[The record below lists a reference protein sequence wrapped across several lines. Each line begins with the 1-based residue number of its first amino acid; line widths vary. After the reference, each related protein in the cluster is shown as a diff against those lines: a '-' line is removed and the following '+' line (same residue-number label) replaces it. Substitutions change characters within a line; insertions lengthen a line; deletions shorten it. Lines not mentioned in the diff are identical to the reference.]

1 MGKRTTTS
9 MKTKSYLVIFFWLL
23 IVGGAFGKNYSYE
36 TKAQNDLAFQTARAF
51 FDQIVVSRAWNAGHG
66 GVYVPVTENT
76 QPNAYLDDPLR
87 DIETIDGIKLTKINP
102 AFMTRQIAE
111 IAASEKGVQ
120 FHITS
125 LKPIRP
131 GNKPADWERIWLES
145 FEKGTMEQGSFVQSG
160 SNTNFR
166 YMAPLITE
174 NSCLK
179 CHAKQGYKIGDIRG
193 GISVTLPFF
202 PKANYL
208 LLILGYGIA
217 ALLGSL
223 IIFIAGHML
232 DKKEREQQELIKGLK
247 RALLEIKTLQGIVP
261 ICSFCKKIRDDKG
274 FWSQVESYV
283 SHHTE
288 AEFSH
293 GVCPDCQE
301 EHYPELFNNK
311 KKCAIL
317 ATK

>member
-1 MGKRTTTS
+1 M
-9 MKTKSYLVIFFWLL
+9 MTKSYIVILFWLL
-23 IVGGAFGKNYSYE
+23 IVGGAFGKNYSIV
-36 TKAQNDLAFQTARAF
+36 TTAQNDLAFQTARAF
-51 FDQIVVSRAWNAGHG
+51 FDQIVLSRAWNAGHG
-66 GVYVPVTENT
+66 GVYVPVTEKI
-76 QPNAYLDDPLR
+76 QPNPYLDDPLR
-87 DIETIDGIKLTKINP
+87 DLETNKGIKLTKINP

-111 IAASEKGVQ
+111 IAAKEKGVQ

-145 FEKGTMEQGSFVQSG
+145 FEKGSMEQGGFVQDG
-160 SNTNFR
+160 SDISFR

-174 NSCLK
+174 RSCLK
-179 CHAKQGYKIGDIRG
+179 CHAKQGYEVGDIRG
-193 GISVTLPFF
+193 GISVILPFF
-202 PKANYL
+202 PKANYVS
-208 LLILGYGIA
+208 LILGYGIA

-223 IIFIAGHML
+223 IIYIASYML
-232 DKKEREQQELIKGLK
+232 DKKEREQQELIRNLK

-283 SHHTE
+283 SHHTD
-288 AEFSH
+288 AQFSH
-293 GVCPDCQE
+293 GVCPDCKE

-311 KKCAIL
+311 KK
-317 ATK
+317 

>member
-1 MGKRTTTS
+1 LFKAVQIPTS
-9 MKTKSYLVIFFWLL
+9 
-23 IVGGAFGKNYSYE
+23 A
-36 TKAQNDLAFQTARAF
+36 
-51 FDQIVVSRAWNAGHG
+51 
-66 GVYVPVTENT
+66 
-76 QPNAYLDDPLR
+76 
-87 DIETIDGIKLTKINP
+87 
-102 AFMTRQIAE
+102 
-111 IAASEKGVQ
+111 
-120 FHITS
+120 
-125 LKPIRP
+125 
-131 GNKPADWERIWLES
+131 IW
-145 FEKGTMEQGSFVQSG
+145 
-160 SNTNFR
+160 
-166 YMAPLITE
+166 APLITE

-274 FWSQVESYV
+274 F
-283 SHHTE
+283 
-288 AEFSH
+288 
-293 GVCPDCQE
+293 
-301 EHYPELFNNK
+301 
-311 KKCAIL
+311 
-317 ATK
+317 

>member
-1 MGKRTTTS
+1 
-9 MKTKSYLVIFFWLL
+9 MKTKSYIVILFWLL
-23 IVGGAFGKNYSYE
+23 VVGGAFGKNYSSE
-36 TKAQNDLAFQTARAF
+36 TKAHNDLAFQTARAF
-51 FDQIVVSRAWNAGHG
+51 FDQIVLSRAWNAGHG

-76 QPNAYLDDPLR
+76 QPNPYLDDPLR
-87 DIETIDGIKLTKINP
+87 DLETSKGIKLTKINP

-111 IAASEKGVQ
+111 IAAKEKGVQ

-145 FEKGTMEQGSFVQSG
+145 FEKGTMEQGGFVQDG
-160 SNTNFR
+160 SDISFR

-174 NSCLK
+174 RSCLK
-179 CHAKQGYKIGDIRG
+179 CHAKQGYKVGDIRG
-193 GISVTLPFF
+193 GISVILPFF
-202 PKANYL
+202 PKANHL
-208 LLILGYGIA
+208 SLILGYGIA
-217 ALLGSL
+217 AFLGSL

-232 DKKEREQQELIKGLK
+232 DRKEREQQELIKSLK
-247 RALLEIKTLQGIVP
+247 RAVLEIKTLQGIVP

-283 SHHTE
+283 SHHTD
-288 AEFSH
+288 AQFSH

-301 EHYPELFNNK
+301 EQYPDLFNNK
-311 KKCAIL
+311 KK
-317 ATK
+317 

>member
-1 MGKRTTTS
+1 MTKSTPTS
-9 MKTKSYLVIFFWLL
+9 MKTKSYIVIFFWLL
-23 IVGGAFGKNYSYE
+23 IVGGAFGKNYSNE
-36 TKAQNDLAFQTARAF
+36 TRAHNELAFQTARVF
-51 FDQIVVSRAWNAGHG
+51 FEQIVVSRAWNAGHG
-66 GVYVPVTENT
+66 GVYVPATENT
-76 QPNAYLDDPLR
+76 QPNPYLDDPLR
-87 DIETIDGIKLTKINP
+87 DLETSKGIKLTKINP

-111 IAASEKGVQ
+111 IAANEKGVQ

-131 GNKPADWERIWLES
+131 DNKASDWERIWLES
-145 FEKGTMEQGSFVQSG
+145 FEKGVLEQGSFIQAG
-160 SNTNFR
+160 SDVSFR

-179 CHAKQGYKIGDIRG
+179 CHAKQGYKIGDLRG

-202 PKANYL
+202 PKADYL
-208 LLILGYGIA
+208 SLILGYSFA

-223 IIFIAGHML
+223 IIYSAGHML
-232 DKKEREQQELIKGLK
+232 DKKEREQQELIKSLQ

-283 SHHTE
+283 SHHTN
-288 AEFSH
+288 AQFSH

-311 KKCAIL
+311 KK
-317 ATK
+317 

>member
-1 MGKRTTTS
+1 MLPS
-9 MKTKSYLVIFFWLL
+9 MKTKSYIAIFFWLL
-23 IVGGAFGKNYSYE
+23 IVGGAFGKNYSNE
-36 TKAQNDLAFQTARAF
+36 TRAHNELAFQTARAF
-51 FDQIVVSRAWNAGHG
+51 FEQIVVSRAWNAGHG

-76 QPNAYLDDPLR
+76 QPNPYLDDPLR
-87 DIETIDGIKLTKINP
+87 DLETSKGIKLTKINP

-111 IAASEKGVQ
+111 IATNEKGVQ

-131 GNKPADWERIWLES
+131 DNKASDWEKIWLES
-145 FEKGTMEQGSFVQSG
+145 FEKGIMEQGSFIQAG
-160 SNTNFR
+160 SDVSFR

-179 CHAKQGYKIGDIRG
+179 CHAKQGYKIGDLRG

-202 PKANYL
+202 PKADYL
-208 LLILGYGIA
+208 SLILGYGFA

-223 IIFIAGHML
+223 IIYSAGHML
-232 DKKEREQQELIKGLK
+232 DKKEREQQELIKSLQ

-283 SHHTE
+283 SHHTD
-288 AEFSH
+288 AQFSH

-301 EHYPELFNNK
+301 EHYPDLFNNK
-311 KKCAIL
+311 KK
-317 ATK
+317 

>member
-1 MGKRTTTS
+1 
-9 MKTKSYLVIFFWLL
+9 MKTKSYIVILFWLL

-36 TKAQNDLAFQTARAF
+36 TRAQDDLALQTSRAF
-51 FDQIVVSRAWNAGHG
+51 FDQIVLSRAWNAEHG
-66 GVYVPVTENT
+66 GVYVPISENT
-76 QPNAYLDDPLR
+76 QPNPYLDDPLR
-87 DIETIDGIKLTKINP
+87 DLETSKGIKLTKINP

-111 IAASEKGVQ
+111 IAANEKGVQ

-145 FEKGTMEQGSFVQSG
+145 FEKGIMEQGGFVQDG
-160 SNTNFR
+160 SDTNFR

-174 NSCLK
+174 SSCLK
-179 CHAKQGYKIGDIRG
+179 CHAKQGYKVGDIRG
-193 GISVTLPFF
+193 GISVILPFF
-202 PKANYL
+202 PQANYVS
-208 LLILGYGIA
+208 LILGYGIA

-223 IIFIAGHML
+223 IIFIAGQML
-232 DKKEREQQELIKGLK
+232 DKKEREQQELIKSLK
-247 RALLEIKTLQGIVP
+247 RAVLEIKTLQGIVP

-283 SHHTE
+283 SHHTD
-288 AEFSH
+288 AQFSH

-301 EHYPELFNNK
+301 EQHPDLFNNK
-311 KKCAIL
+311 KK
-317 ATK
+317 

>member
-1 MGKRTTTS
+1 
-9 MKTKSYLVIFFWLL
+9 MKTKSYIVILFWLMV
-23 IVGGAFGKNYSYE
+23 VGGAFGKNYSSE
-36 TKAQNDLAFQTARAF
+36 TKAHNDLAFQTARAF
-51 FDQIVVSRAWNAGHG
+51 FDQIVLSRAWNAGHD

-76 QPNAYLDDPLR
+76 QPNPYLDDSLR
-87 DIETIDGIKLTKINP
+87 DLETNKGIKLTKINP

-111 IAASEKGVQ
+111 IAAKEKVVQ

-131 GNKPADWERIWLES
+131 GNKPSDWERIWLES
-145 FEKGTMEQGSFVQSG
+145 FEKGIMEQGGFVRGG

-174 NSCLK
+174 SSCLK
-179 CHAKQGYKIGDIRG
+179 CHAKQGYKVGDIRG
-193 GISVTLPFF
+193 GISVILPFF
-202 PKANYL
+202 PKANHRS
-208 LLILGYGIA
+208 LILGYGIA

-223 IIFIAGHML
+223 IIFIAGQML
-232 DKKEREQQELIKGLK
+232 DKKEREQQELIKSLK
-247 RALLEIKTLQGIVP
+247 RAVLEIKTLQGIVP

-283 SHHTE
+283 SHHTD
-288 AEFSH
+288 AQFSH
-293 GVCPDCQE
+293 GVCPDCRE

-311 KKCAIL
+311 KK
-317 ATK
+317 

>member
-1 MGKRTTTS
+1 
-9 MKTKSYLVIFFWLL
+9 MKTKSYIVILFWLL

-36 TKAQNDLAFQTARAF
+36 TRAQDDLALQTSRAF
-51 FDQIVVSRAWNAGHG
+51 FDQIVLSRAWNAGHG
-66 GVYVPVTENT
+66 GVYVPISENI
-76 QPNAYLDDPLR
+76 QPNPYLDDPLR
-87 DIETIDGIKLTKINP
+87 DLETSKGIKLTKINP

-111 IAASEKGVQ
+111 IAANEKGVQ

-145 FEKGTMEQGSFVQSG
+145 FEKGIMEQGGFVQDG
-160 SNTNFR
+160 SDTNFR

-174 NSCLK
+174 SSCLK
-179 CHAKQGYKIGDIRG
+179 CHAKQGYKVGDIRG
-193 GISVTLPFF
+193 GISVILPFF
-202 PKANYL
+202 PQANYVS
-208 LLILGYGIA
+208 LILGYGIA

-223 IIFIAGHML
+223 IIFIAGQML
-232 DKKEREQQELIKGLK
+232 DKKEREQQELIKSLK
-247 RALLEIKTLQGIVP
+247 RAVLEIKTLQGIVP

-283 SHHTE
+283 SHHTD
-288 AEFSH
+288 AQFSH

-301 EHYPELFNNK
+301 EQYPDLFNNK
-311 KKCAIL
+311 KK
-317 ATK
+317 